1 MNNVLVKKTIGLAL
15 ITLLLFTS
23 QCVGQGL
30 DLDSRVEVNDASD
43 TIEIIAGSS
52 RRLSFPYDVP
62 EIMIENP
69 EILTASA
76 ITSNEIIVRGLKPG
90 ITTLSV
96 MNPSRDLQTI
106 QINVVMDVRKLE
118 RTIKMHYADS
128 NVTAHALNAGVM
140 LKGTV
145 AKQAQIANI
154 VQVAQEYFPNVIN
167 EISVHGA
174 KQVLIEVKV
183 YEVSRSKLRKL
194 GVDWGF
200 NSAEFSAIS
209 SISDLIS
216 SAVAG
221 TRAVAGGAQDFTVGV
236 VNNGTSLDL
245 FFEAIEQQAVAK
257 LLDQP
262 VLVAEHGRPAEFLSG
277 GEIPIPI
284 ASGLGTTSIEFR
296 PFGTKLD
303 IVPLIQSQSEI
314 KLEVRAEVSEQAS
327 DLSNGTN
334 VPGFRV
340 RRVNT
345 SVSMLAGHTLALAGD
360 IREEVEAESRGAPG
374 FKHNPIFGP
383 LFRRVEDTKT
393 ESELVFLITPRFISE
408 VDPSQLPPQNLGQ
421 LTDRPSNYEFYRNG
435 YIEVPKCND
444 DCPANGLT
452 NQGVSGMFSKKQTLD
467 PRQKQLALQKQIQE
481 LRTAARR
488 IELEKTGTVAPRF
501 GQQQPKQQLQ
511 RKNRF
516 GGLFQSK
523 PQAKSNNGNGFFYP
537 TRR

>member
-1 MNNVLVKKTIGLAL
+1 MRNVLVRKAFGLAL
-15 ITLLLFTS
+15 ATLLLVSS
-23 QCVGQGL
+23 QANGQGL
-30 DLDSRVEVNDASD
+30 GSRVEVNEASD
-43 TIEIIAGSS
+43 TIEIIANSS
-52 RRLSFPYDVP
+52 RRLSFPYDIP
-62 EIMIENP
+62 EVMIENP
-69 EILTASA
+69 EILSASA
-76 ITSNEIIVRGLKPG
+76 ISPNEIIVRGLRPG
-90 ITTLSV
+90 ITTMSV

-106 QINVVMDVRKLE
+106 QINVVIDVRKLE

-128 NVTAHALNAGVM
+128 NVTAHALNSGVM

-145 AKQAQIANI
+145 AKQSQIPNV

-167 EISVHGA
+167 ELSVGGA

-194 GVDWGF
+194 GIDWGF
-200 NSAEFSAIS
+200 NSTEFSAIS

-221 TRAVAGGAQDFTVGV
+221 ARPVGGGAQDFTVGV

-327 DLSNGTN
+327 DLSNGTG

-360 IREEVEAESRGAPG
+360 IREEVEAENRGLPG
-374 FKHNPIFGP
+374 AKHNPIWGP
-383 LFRRVEDTKT
+383 LFRRIEDTHT
-393 ESELVFLITPRFISE
+393 ETELVFLITPRFISE
-408 VDPSQLPPQNLGQ
+408 VDPSQLPAQELGK
-421 LTDRPSNYEFYRNG
+421 LTERPSNYEFYRNG
-435 YIEVPKCND
+435 YLEVPKCKE
-444 DCPANGLT
+444 DCPAETLGGPLLY
-452 NQGVSGMFSKKQTLD
+452 SKKQQMD
-467 PRQKQLALQKQIQE
+467 PKSKQLALQEQIEQ
-481 LRTAARR
+481 LRTAARK
-488 IELEKTGTVAPRF
+488 IELEKTGKVSPRVENENRS
-501 GQQQPKQQLQ
+501 Q

-516 GGLFQSK
+516 GGLFQNK
-523 PQAKSNNGNGFFYP
+523 QPAKSQNSSGFSYP